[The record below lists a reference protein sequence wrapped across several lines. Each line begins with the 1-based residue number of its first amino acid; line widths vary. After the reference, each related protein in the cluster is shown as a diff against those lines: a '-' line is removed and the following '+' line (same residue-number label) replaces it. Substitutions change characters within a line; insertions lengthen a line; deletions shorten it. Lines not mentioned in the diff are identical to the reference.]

1 MPTSLKPGNN
11 PIRDNNWGAWGL
23 QYMSTCSIFWAY
35 TGKVPSSHALPVGW
49 GITKF
54 PCTKLTPMDC
64 FKEGGDFD
72 YPAEMKLLETPVP
85 DVGAQTNL
93 TLIDLMLGL
102 YQMTSAP
109 IKCVNLL
116 QANITS
122 QFKANNQPTTEV
134 AAVRAPPIL
143 ALPWNHEMHHL
154 Y

>member
-1 MPTSLKPGNN
+1 VPTSLKPGNN

-23 QYMSTCSIFWAY
+23 QYMSTCSLFWAY

-122 QFKANNQPTTEV
+122 QFKANNRPTNEV
-134 AAVRAPPIL
+134 AAVCAPPPPYPSL
-143 ALPWNHEMHHL
+143 TLEP
-154 Y
+154 